1 MLFRVINFLILAAA
15 LVFVAKKMNLI
26 DKMFVSRRR
35 QVSKELD
42 EADKAREQA
51 KSLDADIEREKQLNE
66 QRKAQI
72 MQGAA
77 EQAEIN
83 SKTIAAAGE
92 AEAKA
97 LVENASK
104 SEEHL
109 REEMKS
115 RVSAETMQKVAAIT
129 AEVLRKGDFS
139 QSKQAL
145 NDRFIEQIKEL
156 VSAMPSDILNMN
168 ELKKLDISIKS
179 AEPLSDEEMKKL
191 TQIICETFISCHN
204 EVDSELIGGVQM
216 KVGDTVYDGTLVHQL
231 ERLSQDVENNS
242 RASDKQMQDIAES
255 IKEQL
260 AKVNDGIDVFQTGE
274 VISVG
279 DGICRVSGLADCM
292 AGEMLEFPG
301 GLKGM
306 VQDLDKEN
314 VGVVLL
320 GPFSHIQEGDTVPVP
335 VV

>member
-1 MLFRVINFLILAAA
+1 M
-15 LVFVAKKMNLI
+15 
-26 DKMFVSRRR
+26 
-35 QVSKELD
+35 
-42 EADKAREQA
+42 
-51 KSLDADIEREKQLNE
+51 DADIEREKQLNQ

-83 SKTIAAAGE
+83 SKAIAAAGE
-92 AEAKA
+92 AEAKT

-191 TQIICETFISCHN
+191 
-204 EVDSELIGGVQM
+204 
-216 KVGDTVYDGTLVHQL
+216 
-231 ERLSQDVENNS
+231 
-242 RASDKQMQDIAES
+242 
-255 IKEQL
+255 
-260 AKVNDGIDVFQTGE
+260 
-274 VISVG
+274 
-279 DGICRVSGLADCM
+279 ADH
-292 AGEMLEFPG
+292 LR
-301 GLKGM
+301 
-306 VQDLDKEN
+306 DLH
-314 VGVVLL
+314 LL
-320 GPFSHIQEGDTVPVP
+320 PQ
-335 VV
+335 